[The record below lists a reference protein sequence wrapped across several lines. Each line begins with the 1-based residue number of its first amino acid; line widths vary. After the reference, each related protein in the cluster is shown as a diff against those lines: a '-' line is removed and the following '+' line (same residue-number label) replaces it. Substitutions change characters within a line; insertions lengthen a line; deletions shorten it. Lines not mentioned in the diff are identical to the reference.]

1 MLCWWFYIKRN
12 SVKDKDNLA
21 PHNVWSGGDY
31 SHDFTGFTL
40 MGQDDNNFTE
50 LDNTH
55 PTNGEYNIK
64 LTRINESPYYYNIQY
79 VYTVNSEDYG
89 KTATLTADITSNL
102 NNSAVLMIRSSGKQ
116 TTTTIPVN
124 SQSTFSVSYAITED
138 NAKLEC
144 LIPTFPGNT
153 TGSVYIDNI
162 HLNIQ

>member
-1 MLCWWFYIKRN
+1 
-12 SVKDKDNLA
+12 
-21 PHNVWSGGDY
+21 
-31 SHDFTGFTL
+31 

-116 TTTTIPVN
+116 TTTHIPVN